1 MRSTTAAVN
10 ESAAAETGGGSPGE
24 IMLFGVRVV
33 VDSMRKSVSL
43 NNLSQYEQPHD
54 AADVIAN
61 NNKNDLVS
69 VNNKDDVA
77 AGYASADDA
86 VPNARGNRERERK
99 RGVPWTEEEHKL
111 FLIGL
116 QQVGKGDWRG
126 ISRNFVKTRTPTQVA
141 SHAQKY
147 FLRRSN
153 LNRRRRRSS
162 LFDITTDTVTAAP
175 MVEEPVQ
182 RQEIPSQSH
191 SFTPSTLPE
200 ISKNNVIPIIQTLPL
215 SFGPTPLATPTKNLM
230 EKCGPREVNTE
241 NDGSL
246 KLGLADSIF
255 SSNQIPT
262 STGLNTNSTSAMES
276 LSSSSS
282 SSALSLRLSLT
293 SDQRDASS
301 RHSTFQSIPSFNSGD
316 AIISAA

>member
-1 MRSTTAAVN
+1 MRSSTAVTN
-10 ESAAAETGGGSPGE
+10 ESAAAETGGGCPGE

-43 NNLSQYEQPHD
+43 NNLSQYEQPHE
-54 AADVIAN
+54 AANVIAN
-61 NNKNDLVS
+61 ENKNDVVS

-116 QQVGKGDWRG
+116 QRVGKGDWRG

-162 LFDITTDTVTAAP
+162 LFDITTDTVTAEP

-182 RQEIPSQSH
+182 HQEISSQSH
-191 SFTPSTLPE
+191 SFTPSALPE
-200 ISKNNVIPIIQTLPL
+200 ISQNNVIPMVQTLPL
-215 SFGPTPLATPTKNLM
+215 TIGPTPLATPTKNLM
-230 EKCGPREVNTE
+230 EKCGPGEVNTE

-246 KLGLADSIF
+246 RLGLTDSIF
-255 SSNQIPT
+255 SSNQTP
-262 STGLNTNSTSAMES
+262 NSTDLNLNSNSIMEP
-276 LSSSSS
+276 
-282 SSALSLRLSLT
+282 SALSLRLSLT
-293 SDQRDASS
+293 SDHREASS
-301 RHSTFQSIPSFNSGD
+301 RHSTFQAMPSFNNGEG
-316 AIISAA
+316 IISVA